1 MTTIVIVLLVITVI
15 AGFYMSW
22 NIGANDVANAM
33 GTSVGSGALTFRK
46 AILLAA
52 IFEFSGAYFVG
63 GHVAQTIRKDIVPL
77 EHFEAAAQTTPAGD
91 TTTPAVT
98 SAPAGDSSP
107 KPVKRITEGEMR
119 FGIGMLSALL
129 AAALWLNVATFF
141 GQPVSTTH
149 AIVGA
154 VVGFAISAVGF
165 HAPNWWVLGKIS
177 ASWIISPLAGG
188 FIAFVMYRAIQRFVL
203 RSARPVNAAKH
214 VVPIGM
220 GAVVAVLCLSIL
232 YKVLKIDRVAPGVT
246 PRFSAGQ
253 ALALAV
259 GAGAAVAIVAWTVIH
274 RVTKKTSH
282 EPDNAYEVVERWFAR
297 VQPMTACYLAF
308 AHGANDVANAIG
320 PLAGAFRVFTGGG
333 IGKDAPVP
341 EWLLAVGGVGIVVG
355 LATYGYKVIE
365 SIGRKITE
373 ITPTRGFAAEFATA
387 STVLVCSRM
396 GMPISTTL
404 VLVGAV
410 MGVGMAR
417 GFAAI
422 DLKVIRRIFASWV
435 ITIPV
440 SAIFAGVLYQILCA
454 IMV

>member
-1 MTTIVIVLLVITVI
+1 MTTAVIVLLVITVI

-46 AILLAA
+46 AIVLAA
-52 IFEFSGAYFVG
+52 IFEFAGAYFVG
-63 GHVAQTIRKDIVPL
+63 GHVAQTIRKGIVPVGA
-77 EHFEAAAQTTPAGD
+77 FETAAQTTPAEA
-91 TTTPAVT
+91 TTPEITA
-98 SAPAGDSSP
+98 APSGEVSP
-107 KPVKRITEGEMR
+107 KAPRPISEGEMR

-188 FIAFVMYRAIQRFVL
+188 LIAFFMYRAIQRFVL
-203 RSARPVNAAKH
+203 RSDSPVNAAKH
-214 VVPIGM
+214 VVPVGM

-232 YKVLKIDRVAPGVT
+232 YKVLKIDHVAKGVT
-246 PRFSAGQ
+246 PRFSAWQ
-253 ALALAV
+253 AMALAAGV
-259 GAGAAVAIVAWTVIH
+259 GTAVAIVAWTVIH
-274 RVTKKTSH
+274 RVTKKTTH
-282 EPDNAYEVVERWFAR
+282 QPDEAYEVVERWFAR

-333 IGKDAPVP
+333 IGKNAPVP
-341 EWLLAVGGVGIVVG
+341 DWLLAIGGVGIVVG
-355 LATYGYKVIE
+355 LATYGYKVVE
-365 SIGRKITE
+365 SIGKKITE

-396 GMPISTTL
+396 GLPISTTL

-422 DLKVIRRIFASWV
+422 DLRVIRRIFASWL
-435 ITIPV
+435 ITIPI
-440 SAIFAGVLYQILCA
+440 SAIFAGVLYRMLCA

>member
-1 MTTIVIVLLVITVI
+1 LTTVVIVLLVITVI

-46 AILLAA
+46 AIILAA

-63 GHVAQTIRKDIVPL
+63 GHVAQTIRKGIVPV
-77 EHFEAAAQTTPAGD
+77 EYFETAGQSTPGDETTPAL
-91 TTTPAVT
+91 TT
-98 SAPAGDSSP
+98 APAGEGMPNPSKQIS
-107 KPVKRITEGEMR
+107 EGELR

-154 VVGFAISAVGF
+154 VVGFAIAAVGF

-177 ASWIISPLAGG
+177 ASWVVSPLAGG
-188 FIAFVMYRAIQRFVL
+188 FIAFLMYRAIQRYVL

-214 VVPIGM
+214 VVPLGM

-232 YKVLKIDRVAPGVT
+232 YKVLKIDRVAEGVT
-246 PRFSAGQ
+246 PRVSAWQ
-253 ALALAV
+253 AMALAAGV
-259 GAGAAVAIVAWTVIH
+259 GAVVAGVAWAIIH
-274 RVTKKTSH
+274 RVARKSDHK
-282 EPDNAYEVVERWFAR
+282 PDEAYEVVERWFAR

-333 IGKDAPVP
+333 IGKNAPVP
-341 EWLLAVGGVGIVVG
+341 DWLLAIGGVGIVVG
-355 LATYGYKVIE
+355 LATYGYKVVE

-396 GMPISTTL
+396 GLPISTTL

-410 MGVGMAR
+410 MGVGLAR

-422 DLKVIRRIFASWV
+422 DMRVIKRIFASWL
-435 ITIPV
+435 ITIPI
-440 SAIFAGVLYQILCA
+440 SAIFAGLLYRILCA